1 MSKPTLYTFGISV
14 WSAAPELAIAEL
26 HPEGAIDTQII
37 NVVEG
42 GNFAP
47 EYLKINPHGTVP
59 ALLAD
64 GKTYVSSAEVTRYL
78 LETAPKKVTPGT
90 SFIDKIHEDRYD
102 PNFPLLTTR
111 NEEEFKT
118 ASSGFPLTFVSNRQN
133 ALDKYSK
140 SPEGSQFKEFY
151 DAKLAGNGSILAIYK
166 GEVPEDVKNSF
177 FDQSTKHWET
187 ISSFILNDL
196 PSFLPA
202 SGFLGGAEPGEDDFH
217 LAAWLS
223 RIGFLTGGK
232 AEKDGYKAIE
242 KETKQPL
249 PAKVAAYWQAWAER
263 PSWKKVYADGLH

>member
-26 HPEGAIDTQII
+26 FPEGAINKEIVD
-37 NVVEG
+37 VVQG

-64 GKTYVSSAEVTRYL
+64 GKTYTSTAEVTRYL
-78 LETAPKKVTPGT
+78 LENAPKKVAPGT
-90 SFIDKIHEDRYD
+90 SFIDKIHEDKYD

-111 NEEEFKT
+111 NEDELQS
-118 ASSGFPLTFVSNRQN
+118 AASGFPLTFVSNRQN

-140 SPEGSQFKEFY
+140 SPEGSPFKEY
-151 DAKLAGNGSILAIYK
+151 YETKLAGNGNILAIYK
-166 GEVPEDVKNSF
+166 GEVPEDVKNGF
-177 FDQSTKHWET
+177 FEQSQKHWET
-187 ISSFILNDL
+187 ISAFILNDL
-196 PSFLPA
+196 PGILPD
-202 SGFLGGAEPGEDDFH
+202 SGFFGGAEPGEDDFH

-232 AEKDGYKAIE
+232 ADKDGYKAIE
-242 KETKQPL
+242 KETKQPI
-249 PAKVAAYWQAWAER
+249 PAKVAAYWQAWAAR
-263 PSWKKVYADGLH
+263 PSWQKVYADGLH